1 MKKQGCLF
9 IILFMASA
17 LLTAC
22 LSNLWTGAALVY
34 DRHNLYKK
42 ANDYELAIKAN
53 HALYKKDAFK
63 RKDCSID
70 LAVFNGDILMT
81 GHAPTIE
88 LRHDALKRIAALKG
102 YRRIIN
108 QIKINDQPED
118 MMVDSWITAKIR
130 SRIFADSEIDP
141 HAFKVITSNRIVY
154 LMGDVRPQ
162 QAKKVIQIARN
173 TEGVERVVKL
183 FKYFNLS
190 KSAQSDS

>member
-1 MKKQGCLF
+1 MLF
-9 IILFMASA
+9 IVCG

-22 LSNLWTGAALVY
+22 LSNLWTGATIVY
-34 DRHNLYKK
+34 DRHNIYKKVNDYQLAVQANHTLYK
-42 ANDYELAIKAN
+42 DE
-53 HALYKKDAFK
+53 AFK

-81 GHAPTIE
+81 GHVPTIK
-88 LRHDALKRIAALKG
+88 LRQKAFDRIFALRG

-108 QIKINDQPED
+108 QIEINEQGSNVIE
-118 MMVDSWITAKIR
+118 DSWITAKIR
-130 SRIFADSEIDP
+130 TRIFADSEIDP

-162 QAKKVIQIARN
+162 QAREVIQIARN
-173 TEGVERVVKL
+173 TNGVERVVKL

-190 KSAQSDS
+190 KKALSDS